1 MKKQLK
7 SDQLRTF
14 LAVAQQ
20 RNFTRAAHMLHLTQA
35 AVSMQI
41 RQLELDIEA
50 PLFVRSPR
58 QLTLTP
64 AGETLQVY
72 AERIQELHEQ
82 TWQALSCATY
92 ERSLRIGTPDAYAS
106 LVLPA
111 ALRAFTLQFPTVQV
125 EVVCLPT
132 LELGRRLESG
142 SLDLAIGTC
151 CPQFPGPPVYSEE
164 LVWVVASSATELAAE
179 RPLPLAMF
187 EVASA
192 PRAHVVHAL
201 ESASIPY
208 RCVYSS
214 PDTMGILACAQA
226 GNAIAAV
233 PKQSVGGKLRII
245 GLQEGLPDLAPLEI
259 TIANG
264 RTQNGPEKRA
274 LMDLLTAPCI
284 CPLDSMTSSYAGA
297 SRE

>member
-1 MKKQLK
+1 MKKQFK

-20 RNFTRAAHMLHLTQA
+20 RNFTRAAQMLHLTQA

-41 RQLELDIEA
+41 RQLELDVEA
-50 PLFVRSPR
+50 PLFVRNSR
-58 QLTLTP
+58 LLALTP
-64 AGETLQVY
+64 AGETLRVY

-82 TWQALSCATY
+82 AWQALSCETY

-106 LVLPA
+106 VILPA
-111 ALRAFTLQFPTVQV
+111 ALRAFTSQFPDVRV

-142 SLDLAIGTC
+142 SLDLAVGTC
-151 CPQFPGPPVYSEE
+151 CPQFPGPPIFSEE
-164 LVWVVASSATELAAE
+164 LVWVGASSAANLAAQ
-179 RPLPLAMF
+179 RPIPLALF
-187 EVASA
+187 EVGSA
-192 PRAHVVHAL
+192 PRAHAVHAL
-201 ESASIPY
+201 EATSIPY

-214 PDTMGILACAQA
+214 PDTMGVLACARA

-233 PKQSVGGKLRII
+233 PRQSVSGRLLIMGC
-245 GLQEGLPDLAPLEI
+245 EDGLPDLAPLEV

-264 RTQNGPEKRA
+264 RTPNGPEKRA
-274 LMDLLTAPCI
+274 LMDLLTAPSI
-284 CPLDSMTSSYAGA
+284 CQLGSMTS
-297 SRE
+297 